1 MSKLFSLDSPVMNF
15 LSNLADMILLNIVY
29 LICCIPIVTIG
40 AATTALYTVTLK
52 MVRKEYPAILKSFF
66 TAFRKNLKT
75 STLCWI
81 PMIVAAIILFLDYRL
96 LGALP
101 GTLQSVIRIALSII
115 ALLYLMILLYLF
127 PYIARFDN
135 NVKNTFKNTILISIM
150 NLPLTLL
157 MLVAN
162 ITLII
167 VSLLTFQT
175 MIIALSA
182 AILFTFSVLAYLQSI
197 LFTRIFKKYEPEETE
212 STEEPQST

>member
-29 LICCIPIVTIG
+29 LICCIPVVTIG
-40 AATTALYTVTLK
+40 TATTALYTVTLK
-52 MVRKEYPAILKSFF
+52 MARKEYPAILKSFF
-66 TAFRKNLKT
+66 IAFRKNLKI

-81 PMIVAAIILFLDYRL
+81 PMIIAAIILFLDYRL
-96 LGALP
+96 LDTLP
-101 GTLQSVIRIALSII
+101 GTLQSVIRIALIII

-135 NVKNTFKNTILISIM
+135 NIKNTFKNTILISIT

-162 ITLII
+162 IALII

-175 MIIALSA
+175 MIIALNA
-182 AILFTFSVLAYLQSI
+182 AILIAFSVLAYLQSI

-212 STEEPQST
+212 STQDPQST

>member
-1 MSKLFSLDSPVMNF
+1 MSRLFSLDSPVMNF

-29 LICCIPIVTIG
+29 LICCIPIITIG

-135 NVKNTFKNTILISIM
+135 NVKNTFKNTLLISIM

-182 AILFTFSVLAYLQSI
+182 AILITFSVLAYLQSI

-212 STEEPQST
+212 STEDPQST